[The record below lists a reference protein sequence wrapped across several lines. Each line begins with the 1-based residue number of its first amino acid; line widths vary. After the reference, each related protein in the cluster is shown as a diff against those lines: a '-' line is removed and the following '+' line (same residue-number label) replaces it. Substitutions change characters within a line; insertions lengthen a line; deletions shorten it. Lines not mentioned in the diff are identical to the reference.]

1 MQFFQTFVSLFSL
14 LILIMYITM
23 AYSVE
28 KIVSRRQAGEPSR
41 RQAEA
46 QDDKQAG
53 ES

>member
-28 KIVSRRQAGEPSR
+28 KISRRQADEPSR